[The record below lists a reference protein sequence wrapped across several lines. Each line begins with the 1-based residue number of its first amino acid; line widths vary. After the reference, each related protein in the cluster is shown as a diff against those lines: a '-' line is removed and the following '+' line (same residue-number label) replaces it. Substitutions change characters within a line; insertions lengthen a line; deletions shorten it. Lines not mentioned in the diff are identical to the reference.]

1 MCWTPRQLIRLVLV
15 AAGATWAGC
24 GAAGTSDATRAA
36 DPGRGSW
43 FRDATTESGLAF
55 RHVNGMRGQFY
66 YPEIIA
72 PGVALFDFDT
82 DGDLD
87 VFLAQGGSL
96 DARTADGQSDG
107 GRLFRNEGVPGS
119 DGRVRVTFTDV
130 TAASRIRATEY
141 GMGAAVGDYDND
153 GCPDLYLTT
162 LGRNQLWRNNC
173 DGTFTET
180 ARGAGVADVGWSVS
194 AAFLDFDRDGWLDLY
209 VGHYLDWTPASN
221 APCFGASGARTYCA
235 PRVYR
240 PQPSRL
246 YRNRGDGTFTDVTT
260 AAGLAA
266 RFGPALGV
274 STADFNGDGWI
285 DFYVAN
291 DGEENQLWLNRH
303 DGTFTDAG
311 LLSGVALS
319 EQGKA
324 KAGMGVDA
332 GDVDDDGDED
342 LVVTNLTGE
351 GHDLYLND
359 GTGTFDSRA
368 AAWGLRYPTLPY
380 TGFGAGWIDA
390 DNDGWLDL
398 LTVNGTVQRID
409 AQVREKDPLP
419 LRQRKQL
426 FRNTGSGQ
434 LEDVSARAG
443 PAFETLDVG
452 RGAAFG
458 DLDDDGDTDVVV
470 GNNGGAPQ
478 VLVNTSDGRHHWIGL
493 RLVARDAAAPGG
505 RPRDVPGARVVVMR
519 DGQPARR
526 RRAHADGSYASANDP
541 RVLVGL
547 GASAAAPRVRVEWPD
562 GRAEEWANLPVD
574 RYSTLVKGT
583 GR

>member
-1 MCWTPRQLIRLVLV
+1 MCRTVSELTRVALV
-15 AAGATWAGC
+15 AVCVAGAGPAC
-24 GAAGTSDATRAA
+24 GAGGTRATPSA
-36 DPGRGSW
+36 DLSRDPW
-43 FRDATTESGLAF
+43 FRDATTQSGLAF
-55 RHVNGMRGQFY
+55 RHVNGMSGQFY
-66 YPEIIA
+66 YPEVIA

-87 VFLAQGGSL
+87 LFLVQGGPL
-96 DARTADGQSDG
+96 EARTSEERSEG
-107 GRLFRNEGVPGS
+107 GRLFRNDPVPGP
-119 DGRVRVTFTDV
+119 DGRVSVTFTDV
-130 TAASRIRATEY
+130 TAASRIHATEY

-173 DGTFTET
+173 DGTFSET
-180 ARGAGVADVGWSVS
+180 GQRAGVADAGWSVP
-194 AAFLDFDRDGWLDLY
+194 AAFLDIDRDGRLDLY

-221 APCFGASGARTYCA
+221 APCFGPSGARTYCA

-246 YRNRGDGTFTDVTT
+246 YRNRGDGTFADVTV
-260 AAGLAA
+260 AAGMAA

-285 DFYVAN
+285 DLYVAN
-291 DGEENQLWLNRH
+291 DGEENQLWINHH
-303 DGTFTDAG
+303 DGMFTDAA
-311 LLSGVALS
+311 LVSGVALS

-359 GTGTFDSRA
+359 GAGTFESRA

-409 AQVREKDPLP
+409 AQVRAHDPLP

-426 FRNTGSGQ
+426 FRNTGHGQ
-434 LEDVSARAG
+434 FADITAQAG

-458 DLDDDGDTDVVV
+458 DLDNDGDTDVVV

-478 VLVNTSDGRHHWIGL
+478 VLVNTADGRHHWIGL
-493 RLVARDAAAPGG
+493 HLVATAAQGG
-505 RPRDVPGARVVVMR
+505 RSRDVPGARVIVMR
-519 DGQPARR
+519 DNQPARW
-526 RRAHADGSYASANDP
+526 RRARADGSYASANDP
-541 RVLVGL
+541 RVIVGL
-547 GASAAAPRVRVEWPD
+547 GTSAAAPRVRVEWPD
-562 GRAEEWANLPVD
+562 GRAEEWAGLPVD
-574 RYSTLVKGT
+574 RYSTLIKGT

>member
-1 MCWTPRQLIRLVLV
+1 M
-15 AAGATWAGC
+15 
-24 GAAGTSDATRAA
+24 
-36 DPGRGSW
+36 
-43 FRDATTESGLAF
+43 
-55 RHVNGMRGQFY
+55 
-66 YPEIIA
+66 
-72 PGVALFDFDT
+72 
-82 DGDLD
+82 
-87 VFLAQGGSL
+87 
-96 DARTADGQSDG
+96 
-107 GRLFRNEGVPGS
+107 FRNDGVPGS

-130 TAASRIRATEY
+130 TVESRMRATEY

-173 DGTFTET
+173 DGTFTDT
-180 ARGAGVADVGWSVS
+180 ARDAGVADTGWSVS
-194 AAFLDFDRDGWLDLY
+194 AAFLDVDRDGWLDLY

-221 APCFGASGARTYCA
+221 APCFGPSGARTYCA

-246 YRNRGDGTFTDVTT
+246 YRNRGDGTFADVTV
-260 AAGLAA
+260 AAGMAG

-274 STADFNGDGWI
+274 ATADFNGDGWI
-285 DFYVAN
+285 DLYVAN

-342 LVVTNLTGE
+342 LVVVNLSGE
-351 GHDLYLND
+351 GHNLYLND
-359 GTGTFDSRA
+359 GAGTFESRA

-409 AQVREKDPLP
+409 AQVRAHDPLP

-426 FRNTGSGQ
+426 FRNTGGGRFA
-434 LEDVSARAG
+434 DVTAQAG
-443 PAFETLDVG
+443 PVFEALDVG

-458 DLDDDGDTDVVV
+458 DLDNDGDTDVVV

-478 VLVNTSDGRHHWIGL
+478 VLVNTTDGRHHWIGL
-493 RLVARDAAAPGG
+493 RLVEPAAAPDG
-505 RPRDVPGARVVVMR
+505 RSRDVLGARVVVMR
-519 DGQPARR
+519 EGQPARR
-526 RRAHADGSYASANDP
+526 RRARADGSYASANDP

-562 GRAEEWANLPVD
+562 GRAEEWAGLPID